1 MKERVG
7 GRQRS
12 FFFLLVFSCL
22 EIPLIAGKAL
32 ALCSG
37 GSSWGARGTRDPTPP
52 PLIFSQ
58 NRAPKGR
65 KKNVLRPGSF
75 VSLGLD
81 DPHPPSPPLS
91 EGLHSPLLCQSK
103 FLAPSHFLYIGQSI
117 LSAQLINVHFVCATL
132 TTPVFLFFFFIK
144 QERISRHLSLGL
156 LVIFVLSLMLW
167 PKSSDLLHRRGLA
180 ECWDCWNCNLEVST
194 FSLFNFWLE
203 PGKTINLIL
212 VLFCRLYLLRCCLNF
227 LIWNKQALTEISEI
241 IFYRRCHWSGLG

>member
-1 MKERVG
+1 MADPVEAPG
-7 GRQRS
+7 EPGTLPLPLL
-12 FFFLLVFSCL
+12 FLAKT
-22 EIPLIAGKAL
+22 EP
-32 ALCSG
+32 
-37 GSSWGARGTRDPTPP
+37 R
-52 PLIFSQ
+52 
-58 NRAPKGR
+58 RAE

-75 VSLGLD
+75 VSLGLV
-81 DPHPPSPPLS
+81 DPHPPPPPFIWRSAFATALS
-91 EGLHSPLLCQSK
+91 EQIPSAFSLPLHWPKHSICSIDKCTFCLCYTYNTS
-103 FLAPSHFLYIGQSI
+103 
-117 LSAQLINVHFVCATL
+117 LSL
-132 TTPVFLFFFFIK
+132 FFFIK

>member
-1 MKERVG
+1 MFWDRAPSYLWV
-7 GRQRS
+7 
-12 FFFLLVFSCL
+12 
-22 EIPLIAGKAL
+22 
-32 ALCSG
+32 
-37 GSSWGARGTRDPTPP
+37 WMTPTPP
-52 PLIFSQ
+52 P
-58 NRAPKGR
+58 
-65 KKNVLRPGSF
+65 
-75 VSLGLD
+75 
-81 DPHPPSPPLS
+81 PPLS

-132 TTPVFLFFFFIK
+132 TTPVCLFFFFIK

>member
-1 MKERVG
+1 MADPVEAPG
-7 GRQRS
+7 GPGTLPLPLL
-12 FFFLLVFSCL
+12 FLAKT
-22 EIPLIAGKAL
+22 EP
-32 ALCSG
+32 
-37 GSSWGARGTRDPTPP
+37 R
-52 PLIFSQ
+52 
-58 NRAPKGR
+58 RAE

-81 DPHPPSPPLS
+81 DPHPPPPFIWRSAFATALS
-91 EGLHSPLLCQSK
+91 EQIPSAFSLPLHWPKHSICSIDKCTFCLCYTYNTS
-103 FLAPSHFLYIGQSI
+103 
-117 LSAQLINVHFVCATL
+117 LSL
-132 TTPVFLFFFFIK
+132 FFIK

-156 LVIFVLSLMLW
+156 LVIFVLSLILW

-180 ECWDCWNCNLEVST
+180 ECWDRWNCNLEVST
-194 FSLFNFWLE
+194 FSLFSFWLE

>member
-12 FFFLLVFSCL
+12 FFFLLVFSWL

-65 KKNVLRPGSF
+65 KKKCFETGLLRISGS
-75 VSLGLD
+75 GW
-81 DPHPPSPPLS
+81 PPPPPPPLS
-91 EGLHSPLLCQSK
+91 EGLHSPFA

-132 TTPVFLFFFFIK
+132 TTPVCLFFLIK

-167 PKSSDLLHRRGLA
+167 PKSSNLLHRRGLA
-180 ECWDCWNCNLEVST
+180 ECLDCWNCNLEVST
-194 FSLFNFWLE
+194 FRLFSFWLE